1 MMEHPSASEDGEEEW
16 HSLPDISTEDD
27 EGKGEMCAVK
37 PLLFEH
43 EKQQK
48 MYDKVSWFGLSNS
61 LNSTSI
67 IWF

>member
-1 MMEHPSASEDGEEEW
+1 MMEHLSASEDGEEEW

-48 MYDKVSWFGLSNS
+48 MYDKVS
-61 LNSTSI
+61 
-67 IWF
+67 